1 METSVRNYL
10 PAVLKENKS
19 GWIIEYYV
27 AHPITTKLVR
37 KKIKLERLRNRYT
50 SVKELRAHCA
60 QMIRILNDKLAGGWN
75 PFFLEEDAR
84 LYEKMTT
91 VSELFLQEKKKE
103 LRYNSYR
110 SYSSFITIFK
120 DWCNKHHPDMFAS
133 MFSQLYAVRYMEYIY
148 KERNVGVTTYNNQI
162 KMARA
167 FFNWMKER
175 CYTQTNPF
183 EKVKSKPKIQKTRI
197 IIPEDIRTKI
207 SDYLIK
213 NNPSYLL
220 ICRLIYTSLIR
231 PNEIK
236 LLKIGNINLKERYI
250 TVVDT
255 VAKNHHQR
263 TSAINA
269 EIIELIKQLDI
280 MSYPSSFYIFGKNL
294 TPDKE
299 RAGNG
304 RLGEEWV
311 KMRNKLSLPKEMQ
324 MYSLRDTGIHEMIK
338 SGIND
343 LSVMQHADHSSLEMT
358 TIYANHKDKALNELI
373 YTNAPK
379 F

>member
-27 AHPITTKLVR
+27 AHPITGKFVR
-37 KKIKLERLRNRYT
+37 KKMKLERLRNRYT
-50 SVKELRAHCA
+50 SMKELRAHCA
-60 QMIRILNDKLAGGWN
+60 QMIRIQNDKLAGGWN
-75 PFFLEEDAR
+75 PFFSEEDAR
-84 LYEKMTT
+84 LYEKMKT
-91 VSELFLQEKKKE
+91 VSALFLQEKKKE

-110 SYSSFITIFK
+110 SYSSFITIFME
-120 DWCNKHHPDMFAS
+120 WCDKNHPDMFAS
-133 MFSQLYAVRYMEYIY
+133 MFVQLYAVRYMDYVY
-148 KERNVGVTTYNNQI
+148 KDRNVGVTTYNNQI

-175 CYTQTNPF
+175 CYVQSNPF
-183 EKVKSKPKIQKTRI
+183 EKVKPKPKVTKTRI
-197 IIPEDIRTKI
+197 IIPEDIRTSILKHLT
-207 SDYLIK
+207 S
-213 NNPSYLL
+213 NNPSFLL

-236 LLKIGNINLKERYI
+236 LLKVVNINLKERYI
-250 TVVDT
+250 TVVDS

-263 TSAINA
+263 TAAINA

-280 MSYPSSFYIFGKNL
+280 MAYPASFHVFGKNL

-299 RAGNG
+299 QAGNG
-304 RLGEEWV
+304 RFGEEWV
-311 KMRNKLSLPKEMQ
+311 KMRKELDFPKEMQ
-324 MYSLRDTGIHEMIK
+324 MYSLRDTGIHEMLRG
-338 SGIND
+338 GIND

-358 TIYANHKDKALNELI
+358 TIYGNHKDKTLNELI
-373 YTNAPK
+373 YNNSPK